1 MKHLY
6 NDMIVLTAD
15 DEEPDC
21 MRCMHC
27 SECSDDYCCGFCG
40 ADNGWAEY
48 ERHITEKEYWGHS
61 THQYENEEE

>member
-6 NDMIVLTAD
+6 NDIVVLTAD

-21 MRCMHC
+21 MRCMYC
-27 SECSDDYCCGFCG
+27 TEYSDDYCCDFCG

-48 ERHITEKEYWGHS
+48 EWHITEKENWGQS
-61 THQYENEEE
+61 THQHEDKGE